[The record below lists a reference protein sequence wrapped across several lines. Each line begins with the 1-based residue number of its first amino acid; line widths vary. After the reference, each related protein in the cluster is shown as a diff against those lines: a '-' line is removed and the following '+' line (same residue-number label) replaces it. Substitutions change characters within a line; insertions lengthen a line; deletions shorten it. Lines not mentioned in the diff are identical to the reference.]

1 MRSFVIDANGTVPLG
16 LGVNYEAEHL
26 LGNPLMTLLDPEV
39 LRDAIL
45 RERSAGVVT
54 VDYRRA
60 EPYSAATNRV
70 NVDKFIIELGFS
82 PLGDQWRYICRKEAR
97 EILHRIL
104 ERDLAYQSPI
114 ISSARAELLADS
126 FVRLFSRVDAQF
138 CTNYSWSPKGSRSR
152 SGSGITQATF
162 DEGIVAYDNQN
173 IGLVWVQD
181 ED

>member
-1 MRSFVIDANGTVPLG
+1 MFGKPQ
-16 LGVNYEAEHL
+16 
-26 LGNPLMTLLDPEV
+26 MTLLDPIV

-54 VDYRRA
+54 VDYRSA
-60 EPYSAATNRV
+60 EPYSAATKRV

-82 PLGDQWRYICRKEAR
+82 PLGDQWRYIHRKEAR

-104 ERDLAYQSPI
+104 ERDLAFQSPI
-114 ISSARAELLADS
+114 ISSARAEVLADS
-126 FVRLFSRVDAQF
+126 FVRLFSRVEAQF
-138 CTNYSWSPKGSRSR
+138 CTNFLWSPKGSSSR
-152 SGSGITQATF
+152 SGTQITQATF
-162 DEGIVAYDNQN
+162 DEGIVAYDDQK